1 MNTRGGIVLK
11 FPDLSQAEVLA
22 ISKALADTE
31 YGFTGSELE
40 VLLKQ
45 YDFADENPTM
55 TKYKRLYNS
64 FVERYNREKSC
75 NSIYMFIQKCMD
87 PARGL
92 VDEEKYAKRRMETN
106 KILMLKGIEIDDGGN
121 FRTVQKAQGVSDVTR
136 RTRELRQKLYGYGA
150 HQYVLQC
157 CKEELLAEDY
167 FQAVQETAKSL
178 CDRVR
183 EMTGLPEDGNELIQ
197 TAFSNKNP
205 YIAFNSLR
213 TSSEQN
219 QQNGLKEMILGI
231 IHMVRNVTAHELRI
245 RWDIDE
251 AAAVEMLQQISFLH
265 KYLDQCIVVKK
276 YM

>member
-11 FPDLSQAEVLA
+11 FPDLSQAEILA

-121 FRTVQKAQGVSDVTR
+121 FRTVQKAQAVSEVTR

-157 CKEELLAEDY
+157 
-167 FQAVQETAKSL
+167 
-178 CDRVR
+178 
-183 EMTGLPEDGNELIQ
+183 
-197 TAFSNKNP
+197 
-205 YIAFNSLR
+205 
-213 TSSEQN
+213 
-219 QQNGLKEMILGI
+219 
-231 IHMVRNVTAHELRI
+231 
-245 RWDIDE
+245 
-251 AAAVEMLQQISFLH
+251 
-265 KYLDQCIVVKK
+265 
-276 YM
+276 